1 MKLNISY
8 PTTGCQ
14 KVVEI
19 DDENKLRAFYDKRMS
34 HEVTGDHLGDDFKGY
49 VFKISGGNDKQG
61 FAMKQG
67 ILSAGRV
74 RMLVRPGHS
83 CYRPRKRGERK
94 RKSVRGCI
102 VGADLSV
109 LNLVVVKKGESEIEG
124 LTDSSK
130 PRRLGPKRATR
141 IRKLFNLTKEDDVRK
156 YAIRRKIEKDGKKP
170 VTKAPKIQR
179 LVTPRRLQ
187 RKRAHVAEIRHRWEK
202 TRSEAETYNA
212 LLALR
217 HKEAREARA
226 SKLEKKRSESRK
238 LSEKSTEAPAKTDA
252 AKAKSAPAAG
262 KVDAAK
268 KNTSKTGSCTGICT
282 CTCCGQNRKER
293 NKNFGGTTKETGR
306 EEEEGRGSE
315 GQSCTKAVKTD
326 GFETRPS
333 SLRTHRFV
341 SSFSLHSFFSFH
353 PLHSTACQHLPLSHF
368 TRDFY
373 PLASHLSPPKLPL
386 HVFCFLVLRPGI
398 ASIFLVSPRLGGFL
412 SSLSHSLS
420 MHSLL
425 MSIRI
430 LVVVPDIPGSD

>member
-238 LSEKSTEAPAKTDA
+238 LSEKATETPAKTDA

-262 KVDAAK
+262 KADAAK
-268 KNTSKTGSCTGICT
+268 KAQAKPAAAPAAAPAPAAAKTE
-282 CTCCGQNRKER
+282 K
-293 NKNFGGTTKETGR
+293 KET
-306 EEEEGRGSE
+306 
-315 GQSCTKAVKTD
+315 KT
-326 GFETRPS
+326 S
-333 SLRTHRFV
+333 
-341 SSFSLHSFFSFH
+341 
-353 PLHSTACQHLPLSHF
+353 A
-368 TRDFY
+368 
-373 PLASHLSPPKLPL
+373 APPKKQEEKKKKEAAPKAKAA
-386 HVFCFLVLRPGI
+386 PKQ
-398 ASIFLVSPRLGGFL
+398 
-412 SSLSHSLS
+412 
-420 MHSLL
+420 
-425 MSIRI
+425 
-430 LVVVPDIPGSD
+430 

>member
-1 MKLNISY
+1 MKLNISF
-8 PTTGCQ
+8 PATGCQ

-109 LNLVVVKKGESEIEG
+109 LNLVVVKKGENEIEG

-156 YAIRRKIEKDGKKP
+156 FAIRRKVEKDGKKP

-187 RKRAHVAEIRHRWEK
+187 HKRAHVAEIRHRYEK
-202 TRSEAETYNA
+202 TRKEAETYNA

-226 SKLEKKRSESRK
+226 TKLHKQRSESRK
-238 LSEKSTEAPAKTDA
+238 LSEKSEAAAKTEAKTG
-252 AKAKSAPAAG
+252 SAPAPAASDKAKKSAAATRPAG
-262 KVDAAK
+262 AAPVGVKAEAKAAPAAAAPKTKKPEEKKEAAPKAKAAAPKAKPAAK
-268 KNTSKTGSCTGICT
+268 
-282 CTCCGQNRKER
+282 
-293 NKNFGGTTKETGR
+293 
-306 EEEEGRGSE
+306 
-315 GQSCTKAVKTD
+315 
-326 GFETRPS
+326 
-333 SLRTHRFV
+333 
-341 SSFSLHSFFSFH
+341 
-353 PLHSTACQHLPLSHF
+353 
-368 TRDFY
+368 
-373 PLASHLSPPKLPL
+373 
-386 HVFCFLVLRPGI
+386 
-398 ASIFLVSPRLGGFL
+398 
-412 SSLSHSLS
+412 
-420 MHSLL
+420 
-425 MSIRI
+425 
-430 LVVVPDIPGSD
+430 